1 MKILKTLQ
9 RERDGLITAVEEH
22 SFQTVIMGLIGGA
35 TTVAG
40 PVLGA
45 VFLGLASEILLVK
58 LRYYYMLGL
67 TLIIIVLL
75 MPARLV
81 GLARRPT
88 PRR

>member
-1 MKILKTLQ
+1 MLQ

-22 SFQTVIMGLIGGA
+22 SFQTVITALIGGA

-45 VFLGLASEILLVK
+45 VFLGLASETLLVK
-58 LRYYYMLGL
+58 FRYYDMLGL
-67 TLIIIVLL
+67 TMIIIVLL
-75 MPARLV
+75 FPAGLV

-88 PRR
+88 PRW